1 MGVLKQTIVKYQAVY
16 GSTKT
21 NNSPIPGCI
30 TVLKQTIVKYQTVYG
45 SAKTNNSEIASCIWE
60 Y

>member
-1 MGVLKQTIVKYQAVY
+1 MAALKRTIVKYQAVY

-21 NNSPIPGCI
+21 NNSQIPGW
-30 TVLKQTIVKYQTVYG
+30 
-45 SAKTNNSEIASCIWE
+45 IWQ

>member
-1 MGVLKQTIVKYQAVY
+1 MAVLKQTIVKFQAVY

-21 NNSPIPGCI
+21 NNR
-30 TVLKQTIVKYQTVYG
+30 
-45 SAKTNNSEIASCIWE
+45 EIAGCIWE

>member
-1 MGVLKQTIVKYQAVY
+1 MAILKQTIVEYQAVY

-21 NNSPIPGCI
+21 NNSRIPGCI
-30 TVLKQTIVKYQTVYG
+30 WQY
-45 SAKTNNSEIASCIWE
+45 KTNNNEIAGCIWQ